1 MISSNSGID
10 FISLARASGVDPESI
25 MKEPEFAE
33 YMRGY
38 LSENTATVTFT
49 KKDGSSRVMRCT
61 RDSSIIPLA
70 KLPKEDPAKPAKT
83 PTGDAVQAFDLDLGE
98 WRAFNTGNITR
109 IEWAQL

>member
-10 FISLARASGVDPESI
+10 FISLARASGVDPEAI
-25 MKEPEFAE
+25 MQEPEFAE

-49 KKDGSSRVMRCT
+49 KKDGTTRVMRCT
-61 RDSSIIPLA
+61 RDSNLIPSEKLA
-70 KLPKEDPAKPAKT
+70 KEDPNKPAKV
-83 PTGDAVQAFDLDLGE
+83 PTGDAVQAFDLDIGE